1 MQFLVHRKELCQQ
14 IVDTFDR
21 QGVDMELCNIDM
33 VQTASRHID
42 RVPEPAIIVTDE
54 AHHSIANSYRKI
66 YDAFPAALRLG
77 FTATPCRLNSGGLGD
92 VYDDLITSVSTKWL
106 IDNCYLSPYRYYSV
120 RLVNT
125 SGLHIRAGEYRAD
138 EVAELMQRK
147 DIYGKTVEQ
156 WERLALGKKTIV
168 YCASV
173 EAAEQTAAEFRSAG
187 YSAAALSGSAAK
199 EQRAQV
205 MQDFRDSKLMI
216 LTNCE
221 LFGEG
226 LDVPDCECT
235 VLLRPTQSLTL
246 YIQQSMR
253 SMRYMPGKT
262 AIIIDHVGNC
272 YLHGLPDDPREWTL
286 EPKHKQE
293 NIVKIRECPCC
304 YAVYPP
310 SADEC
315 PYCGYAAV
323 HEIQRKDKKIIDV
336 DLVEVRR
343 QDDIRNTKYSELN
356 PLTWNDVI
364 EIQKA
369 RGYKIQWAVRYAA
382 ARDIPIPS
390 KYSYMRRVIGV

>member
-14 IVDTFDR
+14 IADTFDR
-21 QGVDMELCNIDM
+21 QGVDMKLCSIDM

-54 AHHSIANSYRKI
+54 AHHSIANSYKKI

-106 IDNCYLSPYRYYSV
+106 IEHYYLSPYKYYSV

-173 EAAEQTAAEFRSAG
+173 EAAEETAEQFRQAG
-187 YSAAALSGSAAK
+187 YSAAALSGNTPR
-199 EQRAQV
+199 ELRTRIMQR
-205 MQDFRDSKLMI
+205 FRDSELMI

-315 PYCGYAAV
+315 PYCGYVAV

-369 RGYKIQWAVRYAA
+369 RGYKIQWAIRYAA

>member
-1 MQFLVHRKELCQQ
+1 
-14 IVDTFDR
+14 
-21 QGVDMELCNIDM
+21 
-33 VQTASRHID
+33 
-42 RVPEPAIIVTDE
+42 
-54 AHHSIANSYRKI
+54 
-66 YDAFPAALRLG
+66 
-77 FTATPCRLNSGGLGD
+77 
-92 VYDDLITSVSTKWL
+92 
-106 IDNCYLSPYRYYSV
+106 
-120 RLVNT
+120 
-125 SGLHIRAGEYRAD
+125 
-138 EVAELMQRK
+138 
-147 DIYGKTVEQ
+147 
-156 WERLALGKKTIV
+156 
-168 YCASV
+168 
-173 EAAEQTAAEFRSAG
+173 
-187 YSAAALSGSAAK
+187 
-199 EQRAQV
+199 
-205 MQDFRDSKLMI
+205 
-216 LTNCE
+216 
-221 LFGEG
+221 
-226 LDVPDCECT
+226 
-235 VLLRPTQSLTL
+235 
-246 YIQQSMR
+246 
-253 SMRYMPGKT
+253 MPGKT

-310 SADEC
+310 SEDEC
-315 PYCGYAAV
+315 PYCGYQAV